1 MTELHRHVSSVSE
14 SLEINQILK
23 PTEDST
29 KSKIE
34 IDSNYES
41 NCEKSHDDYPQTPVS
56 RPQITVKSFDMPN
69 IDCDEQMI
77 EPITIKQEA
86 DETGYED
93 CSYRCEPTST
103 TEKPKCQDSF
113 KRYSVEKSHPGI
125 ENVVE
130 KLKKNAAAALQETT
144 AQKIDDSK
152 DKNAENL
159 RSRKHSD
166 TVPRKLENG
175 LKKHILRSC
184 ENSPFLDKHD
194 VNREPEVSSSE
205 TVRIAKDSQDISKYL
220 TTTEHTSN
228 SSMNKHPLSKNY
240 FTNDNNNDIRNSNN
254 NIKMIDEDPV
264 VKKEKS
270 LSPEVCELVEMKCTD
285 SDVTPKKYRKMET
298 SDNSYA
304 STPDNQIIKS
314 RAVNSKQKPTVDIS
328 GLELLSNSI
337 EQLEHLKPDSQ
348 NSGTVSELEKS
359 PIRSKLISPQGE
371 SNNNNVDSPL
381 GLLCALAEQRFM
393 EEVGDK
399 IPRKLNLE
407 SSEEI
412 SHAGRLLLNLG
423 RVNIPE
429 KEGKTTD
436 KRKYVQTDIENY
448 ENSKRFKTDGE
459 SEDEECS
466 SLHYQQNNNDEKLY
480 DEKVQEDVMFRLKE
494 TTRRSIDFSEQNG
507 TSSDDEEV
515 TMLKNAPL
523 NKNISPYKNVNYERN
538 ENFEEYERHYDQ
550 YQMNGTYSS
559 KESIDGNLSDSD
571 MEIYDKKSSNE
582 KIEKEDSIDVKRRL
596 STEHRDCHDYRNL
609 QAKLDAKKFI
619 ARKGHIDN
627 EADWPNMDAM
637 ELDMRVRL
645 ADIQRQYREKQ
656 KELSKLTPKKDEKKS
671 PGRPRKKS
679 HSSR

>member
-1 MTELHRHVSSVSE
+1 MTELHRYVSSVSE
-14 SLEINQILK
+14 DLEINQILK

-29 KSKIE
+29 SKSKIE
-34 IDSNYES
+34 IDSNHES
-41 NCEKSHDDYPQTPVS
+41 NCEKSDDDCPQTPVS

-77 EPITIKQEA
+77 EAITIKQEA

-93 CSYRCEPTST
+93 CSYRCEPIST

-130 KLKKNAAAALQETT
+130 KLKKNAAAALQETI

-184 ENSPFLDKHD
+184 ENSPFLDKHN
-194 VNREPEVSSSE
+194 VTREPEVSSSE
-205 TVRIAKDSQDISKYL
+205 TARIGKDLQDISKYL
-220 TTTEHTSN
+220 TTTEHSSN
-228 SSMNKHPLSKNY
+228 SSMNKHPLSRNY
-240 FTNDNNNDIRNSNN
+240 LTNDNNNDTRNSNN
-254 NIKMIDEDPV
+254 NIKMIEDKDSV

-270 LSPEVCELVEMKCTD
+270 LSPEFCELMEMKCID
-285 SDVTPKKYRKMET
+285 NDVMSKKYRQMET
-298 SDNSYA
+298 LDNSYA
-304 STPDNQIIKS
+304 LMPDNQTTKS
-314 RAVNSKQKPTVDIS
+314 RVMVNSKQKPTVDIS

-359 PIRSKLISPQGE
+359 PVRSKLISPQGE

-399 IPRKLNLE
+399 VPRKLNLE

-429 KEGKTTD
+429 KEGKTMD
-436 KRKYVQTDIENY
+436 KRKYVQTDIKNY
-448 ENSKRFKTDGE
+448 ENPKRFKTDGE
-459 SEDEECS
+459 YDEDEECS
-466 SLHYQQNNNDEKLY
+466 SLHYQQNNNNEKQY
-480 DEKVQEDVMFRLKE
+480 NEKVQEDMMFRFKE

-507 TSSDDEEV
+507 INSDDEEV
-515 TMLKNAPL
+515 TMLKNALL
-523 NKNISPYKNVNYERN
+523 NKNVNYERN
-538 ENFEEYERHYDQ
+538 ENFEEYERHCDQ
-550 YQMNGTYSS
+550 YLMNRTYSS

-571 MEIYDKKSSNE
+571 MEMYDKKSSNE
-582 KIEKEDSIDVKRRL
+582 KIEKEDNIDIKRRL